1 MDNIVD
7 YTNEGFTIPIVKDGV
22 KGYASV
28 HSLLYREEDG
38 LDVTGNYFVYLLDPK
53 FGSAQFT
60 LERTTAKSMPWKK
73 VDAPFWVEKET
84 VIQIIAQIELKETK
98 SEVNRG

>member
-7 YTNEGFTIPIVKDGV
+7 YTNEGFTIPVVKDGV

-28 HSLLYREEDG
+28 HSLLYLEEDA

-53 FGSAQFT
+53 FGSTQFT
-60 LERTTAKSMPWKK
+60 LERTTAQSMPWKK
-73 VDAPFWVEKET
+73 AGGAFWIEKET
-84 VIQIIAQIELKETK
+84 VQEIITQIELRK
-98 SEVNRG
+98 SKSKVS